1 MRRNKIERSKKILS
15 VPDFDTSPEI
25 LKALRKISEEE
36 PKLIKNLFSD
46 KHEFVEIRN
55 ELFSDRKNLKALK

>member
-1 MRRNKIERSKKILS
+1 MRRNKIERSKKFLS

-46 KHEFVEIRN
+46 KPEFIEIRN
-55 ELFSDRKNLKALK
+55 ELFPTGKNLKALK

>member
-1 MRRNKIERSKKILS
+1 M
-15 VPDFDTSPEI
+15 PDFDTSPEI
-25 LKALRKISEEE
+25 LKALRKISEEK

-55 ELFSDRKNLKALK
+55 ELFPTGKNLKALK